1 MGSDHGL
8 TLNFPPFTRVVL
20 WLIGIN
26 ACVYFFL
33 AILSLSST
41 TVHYATYFFLGAV
54 LVPTEVLHGGIWRIV
69 SYSFLH
75 GGLLSLVIN
84 MLMLWMFGAPVEQ
97 TWGWRKFARFYFICV
112 IGAALFSMAF
122 SYARLLGLA
131 PESRIAGSGGGLCG
145 VLMAFG
151 ILFAETEIFLFPLP
165 ILIKAKYMVGM
176 LVVVTVLVATN
187 EAGGVGNIAQ
197 LGGLLVS
204 FLYIKFWDRRVSRTR
219 RPPGVY
225 LGRGLSDRAF
235 DQAPPKKPSF
245 LARWRDSY
253 YRWKRRRAARK
264 FEVYMRKHDRK
275 VYFDEHGNYID
286 PESAEGQRRGE
297 DDSKK
302 PWIN

>member
-1 MGSDHGL
+1 
-8 TLNFPPFTRVVL
+8 VL

-26 ACVYFFL
+26 TCVYFFL

-41 TVHYATYFFLGAV
+41 TSPFARYFVLGAA
-54 LVPTEVLHGGIWRIV
+54 LIPQEVLLHGQVWRIV
-69 SYSFLH
+69 SYSFLN
-75 GGLLSLVIN
+75 GGFQLIVN
-84 MLMLWMFGAPVEQ
+84 MLQLWMFGAQVEQ
-97 TWGWRKFARFYFICV
+97 TWGWRKFTNFYFICV
-112 IGAALFSMAF
+112 TGAALVTIAL
-122 SYARLLGLA
+122 SYARLLYLSPASQIGG
-131 PESRIAGSGGGLCG
+131 SSGGVLG

-151 ILFAETEIFLFPLP
+151 ILFADTEIFMFPFP
-165 ILIKAKYMVGM
+165 VLIKAKYMVGI
-176 LVVVTVLVATN
+176 LVVIVLIASMNVGGGIATV
-187 EAGGVGNIAQ
+187 AQ
-197 LGGLLVS
+197 LGGLLTG
-204 FLYIKFWDRRVSRTR
+204 FLYVKFWDRRVFRKR
-219 RPPGVY
+219 RAPGVY

-235 DQAPPKKPSF
+235 EQAPARKPSIF
-245 LARWRDSY
+245 ARWRDSY